1 LCFGA
6 SPLVR
11 ATALP
16 APAAAGAE
24 KKRRKVL
31 REQTNTP
38 VIMPAPTECSAPR
51 IRGKARLR
59 TNAPS
64 VGAAQRLGPNLEKLS
79 DTAECFAVEGTVTG
93 EPGRQHWA
101 FGVVVGVI
109 SGRVPPGSRGGRVSA
124 EDKKAAAEAPIEMF
138 VLAHDSGKQAGP
150 GGVSEHFVGRCLEK
164 IAKKMLAV
172 PVADGQLRSPPVN
185 AEVVIVPRVEGRAQ
199 VHTLDFVKAQ
209 ARAASDS
216 GAASHVDHA
225 SAQREYD
232 AAIKALSAK
241 QP

>member
-1 LCFGA
+1 M
-6 SPLVR
+6 R

-38 VIMPAPTECSAPR
+38 AIMPAPTECSAPR
-51 IRGKARLR
+51 IRGKARSR

-93 EPGRQHWA
+93 ELGRQHYA
-101 FGVVVGVI
+101 CGVAVGI
-109 SGRVPPGSRGGRVSA
+109 IGRRVPPGSRGGPVSV

-138 VLAHDSGKQAGP
+138 VLAHDSGKQAGKQAAP
-150 GGVSEHFVGRCLEK
+150 GGFSEHFVGRCLEK
-164 IAKKMLAV
+164 IAQKMLAV

-185 AEVVIVPRVEGRAQ
+185 AEVVIVPRVDGRAQ

-209 ARAASDS
+209 VRSRS
-216 GAASHVDHA
+216 SHRGVLLRDCTP
-225 SAQREYD
+225 SCAQPPRGR
-232 AAIKALSAK
+232 LSALA
-241 QP
+241 PAH

>member
-1 LCFGA
+1 
-6 SPLVR
+6 VR

-51 IRGKARLR
+51 IRGKARSR

-93 EPGRQHWA
+93 ELGRQHYA
-101 FGVVVGVI
+101 CGVAVGI
-109 SGRVPPGSRGGRVSA
+109 IGGRVSPGSRGGPVSV
-124 EDKKAAAEAPIEMF
+124 EDKKAAAE
-138 VLAHDSGKQAGP
+138 
-150 GGVSEHFVGRCLEK
+150 VSETN
-164 IAKKMLAV
+164 
-172 PVADGQLRSPPVN
+172 ADN
-185 AEVVIVPRVEGRAQ
+185 
-199 VHTLDFVKAQ
+199 VKTFQ
-209 ARAASDS
+209 RPAASAHARFNES
-216 GAASHVDHA
+216 MGGSPVIGWGANGTPKNTSLQRLWARKCAASLI
-225 SAQREYD
+225 SGGRN
-232 AAIKALSAK
+232 L
-241 QP
+241 PGL